1 MEKIL
6 RLPGEWQL
14 TAGRERP
21 EIGGNG
27 DAKRLQSSALFE
39 LDPAAHFMIEIKLRM
54 LFRI

>member
-6 RLPGEWQL
+6 RFPGERQL

-39 LDPAAHFMIEIKLRM
+39 LVPAAHYLIEIKLRM
-54 LFRI
+54 LF